1 MKKPVSKT
9 KTTCFLVV
17 EPKNIPKP
25 DLAHVKKILKS
36 LGAVL
41 LTENNKFQLFM
52 VQKTNGLV
60 FSRLCLGLPGSVK
73 ITVIYQLDLTR
84 LGAWTTDIVWK
95 HKYAE
100 DSSYA

>member
-17 EPKNIPKP
+17 EPKNIPKL
-25 DLAHVKKILKS
+25 DLTHVEKILKS

-41 LTENNKFQLFM
+41 LTENNKFQLFL
-52 VQKTNGLV
+52 VNKPIDTV
-60 FSRLCLGLPGSVK
+60 FSRLISGLPESVE
-73 ITVIYQLDLTR
+73 ITIIYQMESLSP
-84 LGAWTTDIVWK
+84 GAWTTDIVWK
-95 HKYAE
+95 QKYAE